1 MLKLR
6 LKRCGRKKQPSY
18 RLVIMTE
25 SSRRDGRFIDQVG
38 FYNTI
43 TKQSYFDIDKI
54 NQWLEQG
61 VKPTDTVKN
70 LLIKANIIKK

>member
-1 MLKLR
+1 
-6 LKRCGRKKQPSY
+6 
-18 RLVIMTE
+18 MTE
-25 SSRRDGRFIDQVG
+25 SSRRDGSFIDQVG